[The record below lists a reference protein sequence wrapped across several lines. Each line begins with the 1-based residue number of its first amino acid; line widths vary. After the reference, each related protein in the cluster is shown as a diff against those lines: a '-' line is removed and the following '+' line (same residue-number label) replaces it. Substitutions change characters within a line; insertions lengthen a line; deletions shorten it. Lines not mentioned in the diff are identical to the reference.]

1 MFKST
6 RHKRKPDL
14 LMLLTIF
21 VCLGV
26 VLTSTVNAAEP
37 ANPANSKGWGVELNA
52 ESGCTEAA
60 GEWQTCS
67 NWQQQGARD
76 DAGDEALAPQRA
88 ALRLSSERLPD
99 TGLVWYYTL
108 SDSRQLEGADAELR
122 FNSDDDFVSGYDSRQ
137 FGMALKQRYGSFG
150 LSVGFEADQVN
161 NLTDDPLFYLGV
173 SNRW

>member
-1 MFKST
+1 MLKST

-37 ANPANSKGWGVELNA
+37 ASKGWGVQLSAENGCMQAEL
-52 ESGCTEAA
+52 
-60 GEWQTCS
+60 EWQTCS
-67 NWQQQGARD
+67 SWKQGIHKFKR
-76 DAGDEALAPQRA
+76 EESLAPQRA

-99 TGLVWYYTL
+99 TGLVAYYTL
-108 SDSRQLEGADAELR
+108 SDSRQIDGTEAELR
-122 FNSDDDFVSGYDSRQ
+122 FNGDEGFASGYDTRQ

-150 LSVGFEADQVN
+150 LSLGLEADRVN
-161 NLTDDPLFYLGV
+161 NLTDDPLIYFGV